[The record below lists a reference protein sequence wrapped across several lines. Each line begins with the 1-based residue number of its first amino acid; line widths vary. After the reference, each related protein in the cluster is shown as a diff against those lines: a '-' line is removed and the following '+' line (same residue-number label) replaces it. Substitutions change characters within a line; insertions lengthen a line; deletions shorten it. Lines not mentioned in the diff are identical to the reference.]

1 METTPPVIIVGGAMG
16 GLRAAEA
23 LRKAGYA
30 GALTV
35 IGQEVHAP
43 YNRPPLSKEVLS
55 TVVTHAAV
63 AFPQRAATEDVEW
76 IRGIEVIAADLDA
89 HTVTTDDGVQ
99 RAWRALV
106 IATGLRAKRL
116 DLPSLPGRF
125 SIRTLDD
132 AIALR
137 ETLKEGCRLVVLGSG
152 FLGCEVAA
160 TARKLGCEVTIVSPS
175 ELPIIRPLG
184 RELAAEVQRRHE
196 SHGVR
201 FRMGSSVTALLG
213 DSQVTG
219 VVLDD
224 GEQLDADVLVE
235 AIGSECN
242 DKWLDGT
249 GLDISNGVLADTAM
263 RAMSV
268 DGTVHDDVY
277 VVGDI
282 ARFPHLTFDD
292 VPRRIE
298 HWNIPTDT
306 GKRVGTVLA
315 AWLAHDGSFET
326 AVAAPFTPMPT
337 FWSVQF
343 EIDLRA
349 YGLPALADDI
359 RLLEGDLAGNCVL
372 GYYRDERMIGVVGLG
387 MQAALM
393 PYRQLIA
400 DGGTA
405 STISSR
411 SVT

>member
-1 METTPPVIIVGGAMG
+1 VDTTAPVVIVGGAMG

-23 LRKAGYA
+23 LRKSGYT

-35 IGQEVHAP
+35 IGQEIHAP

-55 TVVTHAAV
+55 TVVTHEAV

-76 IRGIEVIAADLDA
+76 VRGVSAVAADLDS
-89 HTVTTDDGVQ
+89 HTVTTDDGV
-99 RAWRALV
+99 RHPWRALV
-106 IATGLRAKRL
+106 IATGLRARRL
-116 DLPSLPGRF
+116 ELPEFPGRH

-137 ETLKEGCRLVVLGSG
+137 ETLTKGCRLVVLGSG

-196 SHGVR
+196 AHGVN
-201 FRMGSSVTALLG
+201 FRMGRNVTALLG
-213 DSQVTG
+213 DSRLTG

-224 GEQLDADVLVE
+224 GERLDANVLVE

-242 DKWLDGT
+242 SEWLAGT
-249 GLDISNGVLADTAM
+249 GLDISNGVLADSAM
-263 RAMSV
+263 RAVST

-282 ARFPHLTFDD
+282 ARFPHLMFDE

-306 GKRVGTVLA
+306 GKRVGAVLA
-315 AWLAHDGSFET
+315 AWLAGDGSYDE
-326 AVAAPFTPMPT
+326 VAARPFTPMPT
-337 FWSVQF
+337 FWSIQF

-349 YGLPALADDI
+349 YGLPSLADDS
-359 RLLEGDLAGNCVL
+359 RLLEGELAGNCVI
-372 GYYRDERMIGVVGLG
+372 GYYRGGRMIGVVGLG
-387 MQAALM
+387 MQAALL

-400 DGGTA
+400 VGG
-405 STISSR
+405 IQ
-411 SVT
+411 

>member
-1 METTPPVIIVGGAMG
+1 VDATAPVVIVGGAMG

-23 LRKAGYA
+23 LRKSGYA
-30 GALTV
+30 GPLKV
-35 IGQEVHAP
+35 IGQEIHAP

-55 TVVTHAAV
+55 TVVTHEAV

-76 IRGIEVIAADLDA
+76 VRGVSAVSADLDA
-89 HTVTTDDGVQ
+89 RTVTTDNGV
-99 RAWRALV
+99 RHPWRALV
-106 IATGLRAKRL
+106 IATGLRARRL
-116 DLPSLPGRF
+116 DLPELPGRH

-137 ETLKEGCRLVVLGSG
+137 ETLTEGCRLVVLGSG

-196 SHGVR
+196 AHGVS
-201 FRMGSSVTALLG
+201 FRMGRTVTALLG
-213 DSQVTG
+213 DSRLTG

-224 GEQLDADVLVE
+224 GERLDADVLVE

-242 DKWLDGT
+242 SEWLEGA
-249 GLDISNGVLADTAM
+249 GLDISNGVLADSAM
-263 RAMSV
+263 RAVSA
-268 DGTVHDDVY
+268 DGTVRDDVY

-282 ARFPHLTFDD
+282 ARFPHLMFDE

-306 GKRVGTVLA
+306 GKRVGAVLA
-315 AWLAHDGSFET
+315 AWLAGDGSFDE
-326 AVAAPFTPMPT
+326 VAAQPFTPMPT

-349 YGLPALADDI
+349 YGLPALADEA
-359 RLLEGDLAGNCVL
+359 RLLEGELAGNCVV
-372 GYYRDERMIGVVGLG
+372 GYYRGGRMIGVVGLG

-400 DGGTA
+400 AGG
-405 STISSR
+405 IQ
-411 SVT
+411 

>member
-1 METTPPVIIVGGAMG
+1 MDATAPVVIVGGAMG

-23 LRKAGYA
+23 LRKSGYA
-30 GALTV
+30 GPLKV
-35 IGQEVHAP
+35 IGQEIHAP

-55 TVVTHAAV
+55 TVVTHEAV

-76 IRGIEVIAADLDA
+76 VRGVSAVSADLDA
-89 HTVTTDDGVQ
+89 RTVTTDDGV
-99 RAWRALV
+99 RHPWRALV
-106 IATGLRAKRL
+106 IATGLRARRL
-116 DLPSLPGRF
+116 DLPELPGRH

-137 ETLKEGCRLVVLGSG
+137 ETLTEGCRLAVLGSG

-196 SHGVR
+196 AHGVG
-201 FRMGSSVTALLG
+201 FRMGRTVTALLG
-213 DSQVTG
+213 DSRLTG

-224 GEQLDADVLVE
+224 GERLDADVLVE

-242 DKWLDGT
+242 SEWLEGT
-249 GLDISNGVLADTAM
+249 GLDISNGVLADSAM
-263 RAMSV
+263 RAVSA
-268 DGTVHDDVY
+268 DGTVRDDVY

-282 ARFPHLTFDD
+282 ARFPHLMFDE

-306 GKRVGTVLA
+306 GKRVGAVLA
-315 AWLAHDGSFET
+315 AWLAGDGSFDE
-326 AVAAPFTPMPT
+326 AAAQPFTPMPT

-349 YGLPALADDI
+349 YGLPALADEA
-359 RLLEGDLAGNCVL
+359 RLLEGELAGNCVV
-372 GYYRDERMIGVVGLG
+372 GYYRGGRMIGVVGLG

-400 DGGTA
+400 AGG
-405 STISSR
+405 IR
-411 SVT
+411 

>member
-1 METTPPVIIVGGAMG
+1 MG

-23 LRKAGYA
+23 LRKSGYT
-30 GALTV
+30 GPLKV
-35 IGQEVHAP
+35 IGQEIHAP

-55 TVVTHAAV
+55 TVVTHEAV
-63 AFPQRAATEDVEW
+63 AFPQRATTDDVEW
-76 IRGIEVIAADLDA
+76 VRGISAVSVDLDA
-89 HTVTTDDGVQ
+89 RTVTTDDGA
-99 RAWRALV
+99 RHPWRALV
-106 IATGLRAKRL
+106 IATGLRARRL
-116 DLPSLPGRF
+116 DLPELSGRH

-137 ETLKEGCRLVVLGSG
+137 ETLTKGCRLVVLGSG

-175 ELPIIRPLG
+175 ELPILRPLG

-196 SHGVR
+196 AHGVG
-201 FRMGSSVTALLG
+201 FRMGRTVTALLG
-213 DSQVTG
+213 DSRLTG

-224 GEQLDADVLVE
+224 GERLDADVLVE

-242 DKWLDGT
+242 SEWLAGT
-249 GLDISNGVLADTAM
+249 GLDISNGVLADSAM
-263 RAMSV
+263 RAVCV
-268 DGTVHDDVY
+268 DGTVRDDVY

-282 ARFPHLTFDD
+282 ARFPHLMFDG

-306 GKRVGTVLA
+306 GKRVGAVLG
-315 AWLAHDGSFET
+315 AWLAGDGSFDE
-326 AVAAPFTPMPT
+326 AAAQPFTPMPT

-349 YGLPALADDI
+349 YGLPALADEA
-359 RLLEGDLAGNCVL
+359 RLLEGELAGNCVV
-372 GYYRDERMIGVVGLG
+372 GYYRGGRMIGVVGLG

-400 DGGTA
+400 AGG
-405 STISSR
+405 IK
-411 SVT
+411 

>member
-1 METTPPVIIVGGAMG
+1 VDATAPVVIVGGAMG
-16 GLRAAEA
+16 GLRTAEA
-23 LRKAGYA
+23 LRKSGYA
-30 GALTV
+30 GPLTV
-35 IGQEVHAP
+35 IGQEIHAP

-76 IRGIEVIAADLDA
+76 VRGVSAVSADLDA
-89 HTVTTDDGVQ
+89 HTVTTDDGV
-99 RAWRALV
+99 RHPWRALV

-116 DLPSLPGRF
+116 ALPELAGRH

-137 ETLKEGCRLVVLGSG
+137 ETLTEGCRLVVLGSG

-160 TARKLGCEVTIVSPS
+160 TARKLGCDVTIVSPS
-175 ELPIIRPLG
+175 ELPILRPLG

-196 SHGVR
+196 AHGVR
-201 FRMGSSVTALLG
+201 FRMGRSVTELLG
-213 DSQVTG
+213 DTHLTG

-224 GEQLDADVLVE
+224 GERLDADVLLE

-242 DKWLDGT
+242 SEWLAGT
-249 GLDISNGVLADTAM
+249 GIDISNGVLADTAM
-263 RAMSV
+263 RAVST

-282 ARFPHLTFDD
+282 ARFPHLMFDD

-306 GKRVGTVLA
+306 GKRVGAVLA
-315 AWLAHDGSFET
+315 AWLADDGTFE
-326 AVAAPFTPMPT
+326 AVATQPFTPMPT
-337 FWSVQF
+337 FWSIQF

-349 YGLPALADDI
+349 YGLPALADES
-359 RLLEGDLAGNCVL
+359 RVLEGELAGNCVI
-372 GYYRDERMIGVVGLG
+372 GYYRGGRMIGVVGLG

-393 PYRQLIA
+393 PYRQEIA
-400 DGGTA
+400 G
-405 STISSR
+405 
-411 SVT
+411 

>member
-1 METTPPVIIVGGAMG
+1 MDATAPVVIVGGAMG

-23 LRKAGYA
+23 LRKSGYT
-30 GALTV
+30 GPLKV
-35 IGQEVHAP
+35 IGQEIHAP

-55 TVVTHAAV
+55 TVVTHEAV
-63 AFPQRAATEDVEW
+63 AFPQRATTDDVEW
-76 IRGIEVIAADLDA
+76 VRGISAVSVDLDA
-89 HTVTTDDGVQ
+89 RTVTTDDGA
-99 RAWRALV
+99 RHPWRALV
-106 IATGLRAKRL
+106 IATGLRARRL
-116 DLPSLPGRF
+116 DLPELSGRH

-137 ETLKEGCRLVVLGSG
+137 ETLTKGCRLVVLGSG

-175 ELPIIRPLG
+175 ELPILRPLG

-196 SHGVR
+196 AHGVG
-201 FRMGSSVTALLG
+201 FRMGRTVTALLG
-213 DSQVTG
+213 DSRLTG

-224 GEQLDADVLVE
+224 GERLDADVLVE

-242 DKWLDGT
+242 SEWLAGT
-249 GLDISNGVLADTAM
+249 GLDISNGVLADSAM
-263 RAMSV
+263 RAVCV
-268 DGTVHDDVY
+268 DGTVRDDVY

-282 ARFPHLTFDD
+282 ARFPHLMFDG

-306 GKRVGTVLA
+306 GKRVGAVLG
-315 AWLAHDGSFET
+315 AWLAGDGSFDE
-326 AVAAPFTPMPT
+326 AAAQPFTPMPT

-349 YGLPALADDI
+349 YGLPALADEA
-359 RLLEGDLAGNCVL
+359 RLLEGELAGNCVV
-372 GYYRDERMIGVVGLG
+372 GYYRGGRMIGVVGLG

-400 DGGTA
+400 AGG
-405 STISSR
+405 IK
-411 SVT
+411 

>member
-1 METTPPVIIVGGAMG
+1 VDTTAPVIVVGGAMG

-23 LRKAGYA
+23 LRKSGYA
-30 GALTV
+30 GPLKV
-35 IGQEVHAP
+35 IGQELHAP

-55 TVVTHAAV
+55 TVVTHEAV

-76 IRGIEVIAADLDA
+76 IRGVEVVAADLDA
-89 HTVTTDDGVQ
+89 HTVTTDDGVHHP
-99 RAWRALV
+99 WRALV

-116 DLPSLPGRF
+116 NLPALPGRH

-137 ETLKEGCRLVVLGSG
+137 ETLTEGCRLVVLGSG

-160 TARKLGCEVTIVSPS
+160 TARKLGCDVTIVSPS

-196 SHGVR
+196 AHGVR
-201 FRMGSSVTALLG
+201 FRMGRSVTTLLG
-213 DSQVTG
+213 DSHLGDSQLTG

-242 DKWLDGT
+242 SEWLEGT
-249 GLDISNGVLADTAM
+249 GLDLSNGVLADTAM
-263 RAMSV
+263 RAISA

-315 AWLAHDGSFET
+315 SWLADDGTFGE
-326 AVAAPFTPMPT
+326 AVAKPFTPMPT

-349 YGLPALADDI
+349 YGLPALADDV
-359 RLLEGDLAGNCVL
+359 RLLEGDLAGNCVI
-372 GYYRDERMIGVVGLG
+372 GYYRSGRMIGVVGLG

-393 PYRQLIA
+393 PYRQHIGA
-400 DGGTA
+400 GGNT
-405 STISSR
+405 
-411 SVT
+411 